1 MKKNIAVVCGGFTAE
16 RNISL
21 GSGEV
26 VTRNLEDSPYNVF
39 KVVIDP
45 EGWFIEP
52 DHTPVDISD
61 FSFNWMGNDM
71 QFDAVFNAIHG
82 SPGEDGKLQGYL
94 DMLGIPYTNCSVA
107 TSALTFNKHWTK
119 QVLSQSGIPMA
130 KGVLVTKGVDE
141 AEKTALI
148 TAQFQ
153 LPVFVKPNNNGSSY
167 GVSKVKDFKDLP
179 HAIAEAL
186 KFDTE
191 VLVEEGLTGN
201 EVTCGVYHYENEV
214 ITLPICQVVTGK
226 HDFFDYTAKYIAGE
240 SDELIPAPIPDT
252 EAALVREF
260 STRIYRVLRC
270 RGVVRIDYIIRDGI
284 PHFLEVNTVPGLS
297 EASIVPKMAIASG
310 MTLGEFFSR
319 LIEEARFDRS

>member
-52 DHTPVDISD
+52 DHISIDKSD
-61 FSFNWMGNDM
+61 FSFDWMGNDM
-71 QFDAVFNAIHG
+71 RFDAVFNAIHG

-119 QVLSQSGIPMA
+119 QVLHQSGIPMA

-141 AEKTALI
+141 AEKAAFI
-148 TAQFQ
+148 SNNFQ

-167 GVSKVKDFKDLP
+167 GVSKVKDFTALP
-179 HAIAEAL
+179 EAIREAL

-191 VLVEEGLTGN
+191 VLVEEGLIGN
-201 EVTCGVYHYENEV
+201 EVTCGVYQYAGEI

-240 SDELIPAPIPDT
+240 SDEIIPAPIPET
-252 EAALVREF
+252 EAAQVREF
-260 STRIYRVLRC
+260 STRVYQLLRC

-284 PHFLEVNTVPGLS
+284 PHMLEVNTVPGLS

-310 MTLGEFFSR
+310 LSLSEFFGR
-319 LIEEARFDRS
+319 LIEEARYDRL